1 MGQPVKPLIRLFITG
16 FARRIEF
23 VSPVLERAQPFIL
36 FSDLGV
42 IVRTPT
48 IERIASPI
56 MFADIFLPETAPMAL
71 DVDTSTSELKK
82 MGKFWV
88 GSPRD
93 RDLFL
98 SFNHFHPRSLATL
111 LF

>member
-1 MGQPVKPLIRLFITG
+1 M
-16 FARRIEF
+16 
-23 VSPVLERAQPFIL
+23 